1 MSGLKQAGNN
11 WFDTLCEPLLAQG
24 FKQSSIDPCLFIK
37 PNCKLVVYVD
47 DCLLFAKSDK
57 VLDYIISFLQS
68 EFNLT
73 SEGDVRAFLGVDI
86 QRTPDGH
93 LELGRTGLKK
103 NKLISLCGLECESNQ
118 HITPSIKI
126 LHANATGP
134 EREQS
139 WNYGSIIGMLNY
151 LSTST

>member
-1 MSGLKQAGNN
+1 MYGLKQAGNN

-47 DCLLFAKSDK
+47 DCLLFAKSDE
-57 VLDYIISFLQS
+57 VLDSIISFLQS

-93 LELGRTGLKK
+93 LELGALKT
-103 NKLISLCGLECESNQ
+103 NLY
-118 HITPSIKI
+118 PFVD
-126 LHANATGP
+126 
-134 EREQS
+134 
-139 WNYGSIIGMLNY
+139 WNVNP
-151 LSTST
+151 TST